1 MAINTTTLQKYR
13 KMLKF
18 LGLVLITYFV
28 LMPIGAK
35 AQFFEGAITY
45 EVRYQSR
52 IPGMSDQVLTKMMGT
67 VQTFHI
73 KGNRY
78 LTLMNGEMMVM
89 QLYEPKENKLYFQT
103 TESDT
108 LLWMDGAKNGSPILK
123 TERDKKGATILGYDC
138 EKIIFSTKTGKETY
152 WFTPALKADA
162 AGMSRHAY
170 NNLSAFLKASG
181 ALPLKMI
188 VEQTDLVLT
197 MEAKAVQLQKLEDIF
212 FALPPKMVAIPAPF

>member
-1 MAINTTTLQKYR
+1 
-13 KMLKF
+13 MLKS
-18 LGLVLITYFV
+18 LRLVFAISIIV
-28 LMPIGAK
+28 LPIKVK
-35 AQFFEGAITY
+35 AQFFEGVITY
-45 EVRYQSR
+45 HVQYQSR
-52 IPGMSDQVLTKMMGT
+52 IPGMSDQLLTKMMGS

-73 KGNRY
+73 KANRY

-123 TERDKKGATILGYDC
+123 TERDKNGGKILGYDC

-152 WFTPALKADA
+152 WFASALKADVV
-162 AGMSRHAY
+162 GMSRHAY
-170 NNLSAFLKASG
+170 NNLAAFLKESG

-188 VEQTDLVLT
+188 VEQADLVLT
-197 MEAKAVQLQKLEDIF
+197 MEAKAVQMQKLGDTF
-212 FALPPKMVAIPAPF
+212 FDLPPKIVAIPAPF